1 MILSALNGFILGLS
15 LCVPFGPINIL
26 ILNNAVKSFKNGF
39 LIGFAALLIDISY
52 FSICYFGFSFLNN
65 ENFFIYL
72 SYFSF
77 CFLSYL
83 SFLTFKSTSN
93 IKKSAITSTAMGSF
107 LKGMLVNI
115 LNPFVIIFWFSYTA
129 SIKKEENMLIIV
141 VFLFLAVFLWILF
154 LAFFSAKYARIF
166 NKKILKIINITSAFI
181 LEYFAFKILLN
192 INFTL

>member
-52 FSICYFGFSFLNN
+52 FSLCYFGFSFLNN
-65 ENFFIYL
+65 EKFFVYL

-83 SFLTFKSTSN
+83 AFLTFKSTSN
-93 IKKSAITSTAMGSF
+93 IQKSVITNTAISSF
-107 LKGMLVNI
+107 LKGAFVNI
-115 LNPFVIIFWFSYTA
+115 FNPFVIIFWFSYTA
-129 SIKKEENMLIIV
+129 SIKKEEYMLIIV
-141 VFLFLAVFLWILF
+141 TFLFLAVFLWILF
-154 LAFFSAKYARIF
+154 LAFFSAKYARIL
-166 NKKILKIINITSAFI
+166 NQKVLKIINIISAFV
-181 LEYFAFKILLN
+181 LEFFAFKILLST
-192 INFTL
+192 I